1 MRYKAS
7 AKQLLG
13 AILCNDREH
22 RETPRCSLFAIQ
34 PPRKPP
40 PLSAKEQGG
49 DKAGDPIP
57 GRRKTG
63 SDGDGHSNDH
73 QSETTLSTG
82 SETVST

>member
-13 AILCNDREH
+13 AILCNDLEH

-73 QSETTLSTG
+73 QSKQ
-82 SETVST
+82 

>member
-13 AILCNDREH
+13 AILCNDLEH
-22 RETPRCSLFAIQ
+22 RDTPVLFVYHTTSK
-34 PPRKPP
+34 KPP

-73 QSETTLSTG
+73 QSGED
-82 SETVST
+82 SEQQDKQSSI